1 MGDAF
6 IYDAVRTP
14 RGKGKDSG
22 GLYTVKPLDL
32 LVTALDGLQERN
44 GFGRDVIDDVV
55 VGCVTQ
61 VSDQGACIARTA
73 VLQSG
78 YGDGPPGQTVNR
90 FAVQGLRRS
99 IRQRHW
105 WPAAIRTL
113 SSAVAWNP

>member
-1 MGDAF
+1 MLSIKEKPMGDAF

-55 VGCVTQ
+55 VGDLLNGPRAVR
-61 VSDQGACIARTA
+61 SGAKNVPR
-73 VLQSG
+73 
-78 YGDGPPGQTVNR
+78 PPTV
-90 FAVQGLRRS
+90 A
-99 IRQRHW
+99 
-105 WPAAIRTL
+105 
-113 SSAVAWNP
+113 